1 MKVTEM
7 KNAISRLRNGLN
19 KLEDANI
26 EVAKMQIMLKEKQPK
41 LLVASEETEKILVI
55 ITVDR

>member
-41 LLVASEETEKILVI
+41 SKLKSDIKVYGIKLIDIE
-55 ITVDR
+55 

>member
-7 KNAISRLRNGLN
+7 KNSVQRLRNGLN
-19 KLEDANI
+19 KLEEANI

-41 LLVASEETEKILVI
+41 LIVASEETEKMLVI
-55 ITVDR
+55 ITVDK

>member
-7 KNAISRLRNGLN
+7 KNSIQRLRNGLN
-19 KLEDANI
+19 KLEEANI

-41 LLVASEETEKILVI
+41 LIVASEETEKMLVI
-55 ITVDR
+55 ITVDK